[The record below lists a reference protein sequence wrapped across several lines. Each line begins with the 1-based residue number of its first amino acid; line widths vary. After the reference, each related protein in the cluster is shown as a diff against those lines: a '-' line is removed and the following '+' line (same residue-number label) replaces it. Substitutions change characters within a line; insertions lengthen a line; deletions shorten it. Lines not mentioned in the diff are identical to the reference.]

1 MPNVPCNKVP
11 VKFVN
16 CCQVMDCINIQSSDN
31 SITVEVSDCGV
42 DLTQTGN
49 NLDNIL
55 KLNEGDCVSFVKEF
69 IDGVLNLTP
78 VIDFDCLADE
88 ICGLCPGSEPAAF
101 CPAPLTLTIDNVL
114 IDTEEDLMLINNDD
128 SFLINNTDT
137 LIL

>member
-16 CCQVMDCINIQSSDN
+16 CCQVMDCMNIQSSDN

-88 ICGLCPGSEPAAF
+88 ICGLCESSPPAPF
-101 CPAPLTLTIDNVL
+101 CPAPLNLSIDSVAV
-114 IDTEEDLMLINNDD
+114 EEDDF
-128 SFLINNTDT
+128 FLINNNDNFLINSTDT

>member
-1 MPNVPCNKVP
+1 MINVPCNQVP
-11 VKFVN
+11 IKFVN

-88 ICGLCPGSEPAAF
+88 ICGLCPASEPAVS
-101 CPAPLTLTIDNVL
+101 CSAPLTLTLEIV
-114 IDTEEDLMLINNDD
+114 
-128 SFLINNTDT
+128 
-137 LIL
+137 

>member
-55 KLNEGDCVSFVKEF
+55 KLNDGDCVSFIKEF
-69 IDGVLNLTP
+69 IDGVLHLTP

-88 ICGLCPGSEPAAF
+88 ICGLCPPTSVVF
-101 CPAPLTLTIDNVL
+101 CPTPLTLTVTNITVED
-114 IDTEEDLMLINNDD
+114 DLMLINSSD
-128 SFLINNTDT
+128 SLLIDSTDILT
-137 LIL
+137 L